1 MKTPLHVLCLI
12 AVCTLCHSFHIMAPR
27 AQAKPRK
34 AKAAAVKKDDGMVK
48 ADMKQAGSSSKE
60 VAKEETKLMKKNP
73 LTVTGKEQYA
83 GQICRWA
90 TKPPAKCKACS
101 QSSNEID
108 RHSPKDKPKY
118 VAWVQWRMLKT
129 LSQETIDAI
138 VEAAVAKNKSK
149 KEIDPYKLAT
159 EEDFKVPSGY
169 ECYSCYN
176 VRRNW
181 YKGKSM
187 DELIEVR
194 ANDPAIEDEYEG
206 RRYDD
211 VSETK
216 ELKIPAAKKINTL
229 EKADKDFERNFVS
242 GTFQPIEKFGAARRI
257 KWQTIP
263 ELAAIIRAKYP
274 SYRVIVNKMQQVL

>member
-1 MKTPLHVLCLI
+1 
-12 AVCTLCHSFHIMAPR
+12 
-27 AQAKPRK
+27 
-34 AKAAAVKKDDGMVK
+34 
-48 ADMKQAGSSSKE
+48 
-60 VAKEETKLMKKNP
+60 
-73 LTVTGKEQYA
+73 
-83 GQICRWA
+83 
-90 TKPPAKCKACS
+90 
-101 QSSNEID
+101 
-108 RHSPKDKPKY
+108 
-118 VAWVQWRMLKT
+118 MLKT

-187 DELIEVR
+187 DELIENR
-194 ANDPAIEDEYEG
+194 AADPAIEDEYEG

-242 GTFQPIEKFGAARRI
+242 GTRQPIEKFGAARRI

-263 ELAAIIRAKYP
+263 ELAAIIRVKYP